1 LWFFCQTPFSL
12 WYFCAFG
19 SFSLPIPENQ
29 WPLITFLFFFYL
41 FFLREKVTLEH
52 SIETRPGR
60 STRYPTNPGLEPGR
74 VEEKMGEEKT
84 WCDPVKNLVATRWLL
99 FFFLLKRRHFNFFKK
114 INPDDPV
121 TGSKPET
128 RALNRAGSE
137 NHTLEHSWRI
147 SYFFIG
153 LMGYFTL
160 ELLVL
165 WPTKICTIN
174 LINLVF

>member
-1 LWFFCQTPFSL
+1 VPSV
-12 WYFCAFG
+12 
-19 SFSLPIPENQ
+19 P
-29 WPLITFLFFFYL
+29 FLFQFLKINGPWLLFFYFIYL
-41 FFLREKVTLEH
+41 FFKGKVTLEH
-52 SIETRPGR
+52 SLETRPGG

-74 VEEKMGEEKT
+74 VEEKIREGKT
-84 WCDPVKNLVATRWLL
+84 WRGPVKNLVATRWLL
-99 FFFLLKRRHFNFFKK
+99 FFFFTKTTSFWFKK
-114 INPDDPV
+114 IDPDDPV
-121 TGSKPET
+121 TGSKPEIRT
-128 RALNRAGSE
+128 LDQVGSE

-160 ELLVL
+160 ELFVS

>member
-1 LWFFCQTPFSL
+1 LKRKW
-12 WYFCAFG
+12 G
-19 SFSLPIPENQ
+19 
-29 WPLITFLFFFYL
+29 
-41 FFLREKVTLEH
+41 KKK
-52 SIETRPGR
+52 PGVIR
-60 STRYPTNPGLEPGR
+60 L
-74 VEEKMGEEKT
+74 KT
-84 WCDPVKNLVATRWLL
+84 WLQPVDSC

-153 LMGYFTL
+153 LKGYFTL
-160 ELLVL
+160 ELLVS